1 MIIRLN
7 AKSQEGFEYRAIAAT
22 SKNNFLENEDVWNK
36 FVSDWQNATGYI
48 EEESIDS
55 VLSTSKSVGDSERL
69 LEQRDNKWREKVED
83 TLMDGFSE
91 AKNTIDNK
99 KEKEKPSVLLRRA
112 INALEQVDSQYL
124 SVSNDKQS
132 LSEQL
137 EEISKICNNLKES
150 LQQE

>member
-1 MIIRLN
+1 M
-7 AKSQEGFEYRAIAAT
+7 
-22 SKNNFLENEDVWNK
+22 
-36 FVSDWQNATGYI
+36 
-48 EEESIDS
+48 
-55 VLSTSKSVGDSERL
+55 
-69 LEQRDNKWREKVED
+69 ED

-124 SVSNDKQS
+124 SVSNDQQS